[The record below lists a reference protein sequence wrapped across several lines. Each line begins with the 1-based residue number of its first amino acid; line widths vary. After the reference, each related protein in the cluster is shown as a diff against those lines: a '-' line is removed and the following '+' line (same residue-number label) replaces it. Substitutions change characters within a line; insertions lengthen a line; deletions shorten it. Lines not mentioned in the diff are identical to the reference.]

1 MANITDRFGRPRAG
15 QMNGL
20 VEAIVID
27 NVDPEKLGRI
37 KVKYPM
43 LPEMPESYWARLVMP
58 MAGKERGWMTIPE
71 IDDEVLV
78 SFVRGDIQNAII
90 VGSLYNGQDTPPYAN
105 EDEENNLRVFQSRS
119 GHRLTFDDTEGA
131 ERVEMILHNEEIKV
145 IWDSTEKVLS
155 VYSGKDIIIEA
166 KETFSLKCKDF
177 IVEAENSVN
186 IKSGADTTMEVGA
199 SLNQQAGATLTLEGS
214 LVQLN

>member
-27 NVDPEKLGRI
+27 NVDTEKLGRI

-177 IVEAENSVN
+177 IVEADNSVN

-199 SLNQQAGATLTLEGS
+199 SLNQEASATLTLEGS

>member
-1 MANITDRFGRPRAG
+1 MASITDRFGRPRSG

-20 VEAIVID
+20 VEAIVVD
-27 NVDPEKLGRI
+27 NVDPDNLGRI

-43 LPEMPESYWARLVMP
+43 LPDMPESYWARLVMP
-58 MAGKERGWMTIPE
+58 MAGKNRGWMTIPE

-90 VGSLYNGQDTPPYAN
+90 VGSLYNGKDTPPYAN
-105 EDEENNLRVFQSRS
+105 EDGDNNLRVFQSRS
-119 GHRLTFDDTEGA
+119 GHRLTFDDTAGE
-131 ERVEMILHNEEIKV
+131 ERVELILHNEEIKV

-177 IVEAENSVN
+177 IVEADNSIN
-186 IKSGADTTMEVGA
+186 IQSGAATTIEAGA
-199 SLNQQAGATLTLEGS
+199 DLNQEAGINLTLEAAMIN
-214 LVQLN
+214 LN